1 MSVEAVIL
9 AAGQGTR
16 MKSTLPKVL
25 HPLAGKPLLGHVL
38 QAVRQLGVARV
49 HAIVGHGADA
59 VQARYADDPSLNWV
73 LQREQKGTGHALLQ
87 VMPHIETDNTI
98 LVLYGDVP
106 LISVA
111 TLQRLLS
118 AVADSAV
125 ALLTVN
131 LSHPQGYGRILRNSN
146 GRVAGIVEEK
156 DASEGERQ
164 IKEVNTGIMAV
175 KGSLLQR
182 WLPMLSNDNAQG
194 EYYLTDIIG
203 MAAGEGYDVKAIP
216 PEHHR
221 EVEGIN
227 SRAQLASMERWH
239 QHRLAEQLM
248 SDGVTLMD
256 PHRIDIRG
264 SLSAGADSVLDINL
278 VIEGDVVLGREVRI
292 GPNCVIANS
301 TIGDGAT
308 IHANC
313 VIEDAVVGNSA
324 QVGPFARLRPGT
336 VMEGGSKVGNFV
348 ETKSTTLG
356 EGSKVNHLSYVG
368 DSVVGKNVN
377 IGAGTI
383 TCNYDGANKHKTY
396 IEDGVFVG
404 SNTSLVAPLRLGSG
418 STIGA
423 GSTISGD
430 VGQGQLAVAR
440 ARQRLIDGWVR
451 PSKKK

>member
-1 MSVEAVIL
+1 
-9 AAGQGTR
+9 
-16 MKSTLPKVL
+16 
-25 HPLAGKPLLGHVL
+25 
-38 QAVRQLGVARV
+38 
-49 HAIVGHGADA
+49 
-59 VQARYADDPSLNWV
+59 
-73 LQREQKGTGHALLQ
+73 
-87 VMPHIETDNTI
+87 
-98 LVLYGDVP
+98 
-106 LISVA
+106 
-111 TLQRLLS
+111 
-118 AVADSAV
+118 
-125 ALLTVN
+125 
-131 LSHPQGYGRILRNSN
+131 
-146 GRVAGIVEEK
+146 
-156 DASEGERQ
+156 
-164 IKEVNTGIMAV
+164 
-175 KGSLLQR
+175 
-182 WLPMLSNDNAQG
+182 
-194 EYYLTDIIG
+194 
-203 MAAGEGYDVKAIP
+203 
-216 PEHHR
+216 
-221 EVEGIN
+221 
-227 SRAQLASMERWH
+227 
-239 QHRLAEQLM
+239 M

-264 SLSAGADSVLDINL
+264 SLSAGADSVLDVNL

-313 VIEDAVVGNSA
+313 VIEDAVVGDSA

-368 DSVVGKNVN
+368 DSVVGRNVN

-430 VGQGQLAVAR
+430 VGEGQLAVAR

>member
-1 MSVEAVIL
+1 LSVEAVIL

-38 QAVRQLGVARV
+38 RAVRQLGVARV
-49 HAIVGHGADA
+49 HTIVGHGADA
-59 VQARYADDPSLNWV
+59 VQARYADDQQINWV

-118 AVADSAV
+118 AVADSSV

-175 KGSLLQR
+175 KGSLLHR

-203 MAAGEGYDVKAIP
+203 MAAGEGYDVKAIA

-264 SLSAGADSVLDINL
+264 SLSAGADSVLDVNL

-313 VIEDAVVGNSA
+313 VIEDAVVGDSA

-368 DSVVGKNVN
+368 DSVVGRNVN

-430 VGQGQLAVAR
+430 VGEGQLAVAR